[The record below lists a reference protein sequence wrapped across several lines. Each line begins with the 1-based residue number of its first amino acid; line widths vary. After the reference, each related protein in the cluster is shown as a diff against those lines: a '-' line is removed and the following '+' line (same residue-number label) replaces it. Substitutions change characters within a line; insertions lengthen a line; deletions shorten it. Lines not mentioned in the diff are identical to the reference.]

1 MKTALVTGGAG
12 GIGSAICTGL
22 AKAGCQVAVHYNT
35 KKETAEAL
43 AAQLQKSCGIKAIAV
58 QADVKDRESV
68 NRMFDKVDKAL
79 GGVDIL
85 VNNAGIAQQK
95 LFTDLTYDDWRAMLD
110 TNLSGVFNCSQEAL
124 RRHMLPVHSG
134 VILNISSM
142 WGQVGASCEVHYSA
156 AKAGVIGL
164 TKALAKE
171 VGLSGVRVNCIAPG
185 VIMTDMMKDFDGE
198 TIQSLRDETPLNALG
213 TPKDIADAAVF
224 LCSDKAKFITGQ
236 VLGVNGGFII

>member
-22 AKAGCQVAVHYNT
+22 ARAGCQVAVHYNT

-58 QADVKDRESV
+58 QADIKDRESV
-68 NRMFDKVDKAL
+68 NRMFDKVDKSL

-95 LFTDLTYDDWRAMLD
+95 LFTDLTW
-110 TNLSGVFNCSQEAL
+110 
-124 RRHMLPVHSG
+124 RHMLPVHSG

-198 TIQSLRDETPLNALG
+198 TIQSLREETPLNALG

>member
-22 AKAGCQVAVHYNT
+22 ARAGCQVAVHYNT

-58 QADVKDRESV
+58 CADVKDRESV

-95 LFTDLTYDDWRAMLD
+95 LFTDLTVEDWRAMLD

-134 VILNISSM
+134 AILNISSM

-156 AKAGVIGL
+156 AKAGVIG
-164 TKALAKE
+164 
-171 VGLSGVRVNCIAPG
+171 
-185 VIMTDMMKDFDGE
+185 
-198 TIQSLRDETPLNALG
+198 
-213 TPKDIADAAVF
+213 
-224 LCSDKAKFITGQ
+224 
-236 VLGVNGGFII
+236 

>member
-22 AKAGCQVAVHYNT
+22 ARAGCQVAVHYNT

-58 QADVKDRESV
+58 QADIKDRESV
-68 NRMFDKVDKAL
+68 NRMFDKVDKSL

-185 VIMTDMMKDFDGE
+185 VIMTDNSAERPRHAEGHSRRSGVPLLRQGE
-198 TIQSLRDETPLNALG
+198 VHHGTGSRGERRIHNLKRKRAPDLG
-213 TPKDIADAAVF
+213 AF
-224 LCSDKAKFITGQ
+224 
-236 VLGVNGGFII
+236 